1 MKRRASKGVADDK
14 GKDKDGDK
22 QKNGEEDGAKE
33 EENEEGQEEEG
44 GKEEK
49 KKLERGMC
57 FYKKNM
63 GEYREEGDV
72 RKGLGKFVHLYI
84 RVLLESGVLN
94 LTLKRLTTYQ
104 TLPYA
109 IMR

>member
-14 GKDKDGDK
+14 GKDKD
-22 QKNGEEDGAKE
+22 GEEDGAKE

-57 FYKKNM
+57 FYKKTWANI
-63 GEYREEGDV
+63 G
-72 RKGLGKFVHLYI
+72 RKGTLERVWESSYI
-84 RVLLESGVLN
+84 C
-94 LTLKRLTTYQ
+94 T
-104 TLPYA
+104 
-109 IMR
+109 

>member
-14 GKDKDGDK
+14 GKDKDGGK

-57 FYKKNM
+57 FYKKTWANI
-63 GEYREEGDV
+63 G
-72 RKGLGKFVHLYI
+72 RKGTLHLYI

-94 LTLKRLTTYQ
+94 LTL
-104 TLPYA
+104 
-109 IMR
+109 